1 MDKPQKKEKTTELPD
16 APQPGAGVDPK
27 KVINPNKRLKKAYRD
42 NGLGL
47 PSLKAYAQAAME
59 DAKGL
64 SLAKYAETWL
74 LNKAEKHTAA
84 RKERKARVRAARAA
98 RRREA
103 APTPKKKK

>member
-1 MDKPQKKEKTTELPD
+1 
-16 APQPGAGVDPK
+16 
-27 KVINPNKRLKKAYRD
+27 
-42 NGLGL
+42 
-47 PSLKAYAQAAME
+47 ME